1 MSEAEK
7 MRLELDGEMLESIS
21 LVPCRSYSELPD
33 QDSPAVMALLE
44 VLDSPE
50 GLVES
55 GRAQF
60 S

>member
-1 MSEAEK
+1 MSEAK
-7 MRLELDGEMLESIS
+7 QMRLELDGEMLESIS
-21 LVPCRSYSELPD
+21 FVHRRSYPQLPD
-33 QDSPAVMALLE
+33 QDSPAVTALLE